1 MGSNCYIIA
10 SEDCKGK
17 SKMQELTVL
26 KILWKSTWVCV
37 LKGTGNLHICWYFKY
52 PLKDVNCNGPWSLI
66 VTDFP
71 WNRCSGLTTW
81 CFYPH
86 HELIISSSYLS
97 LWWRDILQMYQ
108 FLRGL
113 FVCFYFMFGFLGGF
127 LGVFFPP
134 WIDSLSHFWE
144 HQDLTK
150 GCSSFESS
158 SKHRGYWLEIP
169 FSVCPSQWITG
180 ITPVGSISIF

>member
-1 MGSNCYIIA
+1 MDHDPWLSLSSLETG
-10 SEDCKGK
+10 
-17 SKMQELTVL
+17 VL
-26 KILWKSTWVCV
+26 GW
-37 LKGTGNLHICWYFKY
+37 LH
-52 PLKDVNCNGPWSLI
+52 DVFI
-66 VTDFP
+66 
-71 WNRCSGLTTW
+71 
-81 CFYPH
+81 
-86 HELIISSSYLS
+86 LIISSSYLS

-113 FVCFYFMFGFLGGF
+113 FVCFYFMFGFFGEGF
-127 LGVFFPP
+127 LGFFFPP

-150 GCSSFESS
+150 SCSSFESS

-180 ITPVGSISIF
+180 ITPVGNISIFLVKWDPITPGHVSRLCPLLCCCLPQHISEVHEVPFCYSLYECFW